1 MKEYD
6 FSFAKSER
14 LKHRKLFEALFT
26 GSNRHLKHPLLCL
39 YQTTTLPTDEP
50 IQVGFA
56 VPKKHFKTAV
66 ERNQIKRWLRE
77 AYRQNANPLKATLA
91 AKNIRIAVLFITLK
105 SDNISY
111 DRIRDKMVLLLR
123 LIEQDIS
130 HDV

>member
-1 MKEYD
+1 MNEQD
-6 FSFAKSER
+6 FGFTKAER
-14 LKHRKLFEALFT
+14 LKHRKLFDALFA
-26 GSNRHLKHPLLCL
+26 GSKRHLKHPLLCL
-39 YQTTTLPTDEP
+39 YQSVELPSDEP
-50 IQVGFA
+50 IQVGFS

-77 AYRQNANPLKATLA
+77 AYRQHAGTLKTVLTS
-91 AKNIRIAVLFITLK
+91 KDKHIAVLFITLK

-111 DRIRDKMVLLLR
+111 ERIRDKMVLLLR